1 MTLNIKK
8 NTMISSLDSDLVISL
23 EVLKLVLFALFFI
36 FYYFCL
42 IGQSV
47 SKFRPYLSGF
57 RLLKNFVEIRLFFS
71 LTFIYWKVH
80 CRLFCARLR
89 YLRLLKDICKSFI
102 GGHFA
107 YFQPI
112 WSILINLSRCS
123 FEHDL
128 VFREILVNGPAKF
141 LHSLSFF
148 VALINYDSHDD

>member
-1 MTLNIKK
+1 M
-8 NTMISSLDSDLVISL
+8 SSLDGDLVISF
-23 EVLKLVLFALFFI
+23 EVLKLVLFDPFFI
-36 FYYFCL
+36 FHNFCL

-47 SKFRPYLSGF
+47 SKFWPYLSGF
-57 RLLKNFVEIRLFFS
+57 WLLKNFVEIRFLFS
-71 LTFIYWKVH
+71 LTFIYRKVH

-89 YLRLLKDICKSFI
+89 YLSLLKVISKSFI

-128 VFREILVNGPAKF
+128 IFREILLNGAAQF

-148 VALINYDSHDD
+148 IALINYHSQDDC